1 MQKYMTSKLSSDPNM
16 LLLQMYYNNVQAEAY
31 KTQIANLEQ
40 LKLNTK
46 QIALDEEPLEVNKE
60 IKILP
65 KESVKVLPRPSYD
78 MEITLEFHIK
88 HIVNFLINNFGRINQ
103 RDLEAE
109 RQKYEFDQSLTQVF
123 DTLVS
128 KYAATT
134 KTKEEMIK
142 YVLRKA
148 LKNIK
153 DKVKEGCRKNDKEAG
168 KSFCQKYFNSS
179 KEELLKMGVD
189 IEDED
194 ELLKLLLPFKKT
206 SKNKTM
212 NSNFLSKLFA
222 SDEFCSDYESY
233 LNIFEKDAELD
244 NNTKVKKFVTFI
256 LSCVK
261 SKKTNSILNYKR
273 VPWLKI
279 WLNNTRNVGLQLMK
293 DKSGGKKK
301 KLKLEFEA
309 SSEQGAS
316 ESDCKVEFSSTTE
329 ST

>member
-1 MQKYMTSKLSSDPNM
+1 MQKYFTSKMTSDPNM
-16 LLLQMYYNNVQAEAY
+16 LLFQMYYNNIQAEAY
-31 KTQIANLEQ
+31 KTQLTNLKQLELTNKHLTLDDEQ
-40 LKLNTK
+40 VE
-46 QIALDEEPLEVNKE
+46 INKSE
-60 IKILP
+60 LKILP
-65 KESVKVLPRPSYD
+65 KETFPRASYD

-103 RDLEAE
+103 RDLETE
-109 RQKYEFDQSLTQVF
+109 RQKYEFDQSLIQVF

-153 DKVKEGCRKNDKEAG
+153 DKVKEGSRKTDKEAG
-168 KSFCQKYFNSS
+168 KSFCQKYFSSS
-179 KEELLKMGVD
+179 KEEISKMGVD

-222 SDEFCSDYESY
+222 SEEFCVDYEGY
-233 LNIFEKDAELD
+233 LSVFDKDADLD

-261 SKKTNSILNYKR
+261 SKKSAVY
-273 VPWLKI
+273 
-279 WLNNTRNVGLQLMK
+279 
-293 DKSGGKKK
+293 
-301 KLKLEFEA
+301 
-309 SSEQGAS
+309 
-316 ESDCKVEFSSTTE
+316 
-329 ST
+329 